1 MAEKEKKVIKGITKS
16 GFSFE
21 IDEDTLNDA
30 ELLEE
35 LISLD
40 KGDAMKYP
48 EVVKMILGEDQ
59 KKALYDH
66 IRNEKGR
73 VPLDKL
79 SNEIIEIFKTSKSG
93 KN

>member
-1 MAEKEKKVIKGITKS
+1 MAVIKGTTKS

-21 IDEDTLNDA
+21 IDEDTFNDA

-35 LISLD
+35 LVSLD

-48 EVVKMILGEDQ
+48 EVVRMILGNDQ

-66 IRNEKGR
+66 IRNDKGR

-79 SNEIIEIFKTSKSG
+79 SSEIVEIFQASNKG